1 MFTFG
6 NVLFGVKFKA
16 RFHIHG
22 NYKVSE
28 KLGIYL
34 ISYKTKYCIESID
47 FVLISCWM
55 ISECDQG
62 IAVFIW
68 YICSSYTHTTKLYQV
83 RQVVFFSLK
92 TMRAHQMYFGPVF
105 FSLQPPNDL

>member
-47 FVLISCWM
+47 FVLISC
-55 ISECDQG
+55 
-62 IAVFIW
+62 
-68 YICSSYTHTTKLYQV
+68 
-83 RQVVFFSLK
+83 
-92 TMRAHQMYFGPVF
+92 
-105 FSLQPPNDL
+105 